1 MAKTYRAALIGCSRM
16 GAFIDNESGAPAG
29 TRPPKSHAAGFEA
42 CDRTEMVACSD
53 FRVDVMEQVGIR
65 YGVPKDKQYTDY
77 REMIAKERL
86 DIVSVA
92 TQPEPRAEIVVHAA
106 ESGVRAIYA
115 EKAMASSMQDA
126 DTMVEAVERN
136 GVHFALGTHRRWDS
150 GYDKMIEVI
159 ESGDLGR
166 LKTLTCYDT
175 GTLFN
180 TASHYFDLL
189 LRLNGDRPVAW
200 VQGSLPDGDEN
211 IDGDLITGDPRAH
224 GIIQF
229 EDGVTA
235 YAQLTNRRGEH
246 EAVCENGVV
255 TALNSGSEFAI
266 RREGSPGRR
275 GRSALVPGVFP
286 EYEPPSATLRLIE
299 DLVHSL
305 DTGESP
311 RGGVRVARASTE
323 LLFAFIESHR
333 RGGSRVDLPLVDS
346 KLRLQR
352 GGPPKQPKFQP

>member
-1 MAKTYRAALIGCSRM
+1 MPKTYRAALIGCSRM

-29 TRPPKSHAAGFEA
+29 TQPPKSHAAGFEA

-53 FRVDVMEQVGIR
+53 LRVEVMEQVGIR
-65 YGVPKDKQYTDY
+65 YGVPKDRQYTDY
-77 REMIAKERL
+77 REMIAKEKP
-86 DIVSVA
+86 DIVGVA

-106 ESGVRAIYA
+106 ANGVRAIYA
-115 EKAMASSMQDA
+115 EKAMAASMQDA
-126 DTMVEAVERN
+126 DAMVEAVERN
-136 GVHFALGTHRRWDS
+136 GVHFVLGTHRRWHS
-150 GYDKMIEVI
+150 GYYKMIEVI

-166 LKTLTCYDT
+166 LRTLTCYDT

-189 LRLNGDRPVAW
+189 LRLNGDQPVAW
-200 VQGSLPDGDEN
+200 VQASLPDGDEM
-211 IDGDLITGDPRAH
+211 IDGDLIRGDPRAH

-229 EDGVTA
+229 ENGVTA

-246 EAVCENGVV
+246 EAVCENGTV

-266 RREGSPGRR
+266 RREGPPGRR
-275 GRSALVPGVFP
+275 GRSALVPGEFP
-286 EYEPPSATLRLIE
+286 EYEPPSPTLRLIE

-305 DTGESP
+305 DTGDSP

-333 RGGSRVDLPLVDS
+333 QGGRRVELPLVGC

-352 GGPPKQPKFQP
+352 DRAPRQPKYQP

>member
-16 GAFIDNESGAPAG
+16 GAFIDNESGAPPG
-29 TRPPKSHAAGFEA
+29 TQPPKSHAAGFEA

-53 FRVDVMEQVGIR
+53 LRVEVMEQVGIR
-65 YGVPKDKQYTDY
+65 YGVPKERQYTDY
-77 REMIAKERL
+77 REMIAKEKP
-86 DIVSVA
+86 DIIGVA
-92 TQPEPRAEIVVHAA
+92 TQPEPRTEIVVHAA
-106 ESGVRAIYA
+106 GSGVRAIYA
-115 EKAMASSMQDA
+115 EKAMAASMQDA
-126 DTMVEAVERN
+126 DAMVEAVERN
-136 GVHFALGTHRRWDS
+136 GVHFALGTHRRWHS
-150 GYDKMIEVI
+150 GYDKMLEVI
-159 ESGDLGR
+159 ESGDLGP
-166 LKTLTCYDT
+166 LSTLTCYDT

-200 VQGSLPDGDEN
+200 VQASLPDGDEM
-211 IDGDLITGDPRAH
+211 IDGDLIRGDPRAH

-229 EDGVTA
+229 ENGVTA

-246 EAVCENGVV
+246 EAVCEEGTV
-255 TALNSGSEFAI
+255 TALNSGNEFAV
-266 RREGSPGRR
+266 RRAGPPGRR
-275 GRSALVPGVFP
+275 GRSGLVLGEFP
-286 EYEPPSATLRLIE
+286 EYDPPSPTLRLIE

-305 DTGESP
+305 DTGEPP

-333 RGGSRVDLPLVDS
+333 QDGRRVELPLVDN

-352 GGPPKQPKFQP
+352 DRAPRQPTYQP